1 MPATF
6 VLVVCSQCRGT
17 RWRLFAPLCTY
28 HWLCT
33 VEVHTTGYWLL
44 NMCNKCV
51 CCLIRVLVYGR
62 SQLLVPLQLI
72 VCSLVAYMPLAMY
85 SWRTC
90 HWSCAEQAS
99 DLSSLDGWPGT
110 LHVQSLSASHVC
122 SSGIRNHG
130 MRERDLLRNNIDG
143 GLFDFQVHRGSTAA
157 TVLVLVVRIRFT
169 GISFVSGYQSRQDR
183 IR

>member
-62 SQLLVPLQLI
+62 PQLLVPLQLI

-110 LHVQSLSASHVC
+110 LHVQSLGLGSCTPLQAAVPMLWALDTSHF
-122 SSGIRNHG
+122 
-130 MRERDLLRNNIDG
+130 LRC
-143 GLFDFQVHRGSTAA
+143 LFSCRC
-157 TVLVLVVRIRFT
+157 LRIRFCQT
-169 GISFVSGYQSRQDR
+169 TFVVYVSS
-183 IR
+183 